1 VIVQKNTSAAPVSSR
16 SSDEWLISRIRDL
29 AIVDFAALQ
38 HGLDDFNA
46 RDLLAG
52 FAEDAHEALLAA
64 QVRTNELRN
73 AMAKLDVGA
82 ALLGNQRARKSG
94 DGRTAGERIAT
105 TMRERAALA
114 RAMARYDEVSAALW
128 PRLLAA
134 ERQVG

>member
-1 VIVQKNTSAAPVSSR
+1 VIVQKNSSSAPATQ

-38 HGLDDFNA
+38 HGLDDADA
-46 RDLLAG
+46 RHLLAG
-52 FAEDAHEALLAA
+52 YARDAHEALLSA
-64 QVRTNELRN
+64 QVRSNELRH
-73 AMAKLDVGA
+73 AMAKFDVGA

-94 DGRTAGERIAT
+94 DGRAAGERIAMT
-105 TMRERAALA
+105 LRERAALA
-114 RAMARYDEVSAALW
+114 RALARYDEVSAALW